1 MKIGIYN
8 SSSSEDPITQQSNE
22 HKTAGFHHSLL
33 KQPLRKMILY
43 LISNYAHMTLI
54 HYNFLWLLQ
63 LSAVKSDLR
72 RYLCLLDAFLFSP
85 RKTSLLSTI
94 DVR

>member
-1 MKIGIYN
+1 
-8 SSSSEDPITQQSNE
+8 
-22 HKTAGFHHSLL
+22 
-33 KQPLRKMILY
+33 
-43 LISNYAHMTLI
+43 MTLI
-54 HYNFLWLLQ
+54 HYNFLCLLQ

-72 RYLCLLDAFLFSP
+72 RYLCLLDAFSFSP